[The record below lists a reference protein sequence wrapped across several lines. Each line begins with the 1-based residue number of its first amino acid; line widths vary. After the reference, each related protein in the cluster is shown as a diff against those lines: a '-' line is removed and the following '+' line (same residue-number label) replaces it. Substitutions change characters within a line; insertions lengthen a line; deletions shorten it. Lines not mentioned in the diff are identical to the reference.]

1 MPRIRQT
8 AARTEYAGIAQILY
22 SYATPVAARHNG
34 QTFRTSTWYSVTT
47 TRHLN
52 EWCRGRDTIEVSQD
66 TIDKLARG
74 GG

>member
-1 MPRIRQT
+1 MARIRRT
-8 AARTEYAGIAQILY
+8 AARTEYAGTAQILY

-34 QTFRTSTWYSVTT
+34 ATLRTSTRYSVTT

-52 EWCRGRDTIEVSQD
+52 EWCDINTVEVDQSV
-66 TIDKLARG
+66 IDKLARG